1 MKYKIERLSGKVIDL
16 AKDVDKLRE
25 RIQAKKKFIVSEVK
39 KRVKEIAN
47 KKI

>member
-1 MKYKIERLSGKVIDL
+1 MKYKIERLSGKVVDL
-16 AKDVDKLRE
+16 AKDVEKLRQ
-25 RIQAKKKFIVSEVK
+25 RVRDKKKFIETEVK